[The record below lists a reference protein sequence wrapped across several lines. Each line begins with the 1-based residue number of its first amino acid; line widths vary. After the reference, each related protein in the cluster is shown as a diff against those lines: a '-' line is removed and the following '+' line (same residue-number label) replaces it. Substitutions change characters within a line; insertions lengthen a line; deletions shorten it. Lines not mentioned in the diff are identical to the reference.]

1 MDGSQPTSAPRHAAL
16 PSPLP
21 QGRDSSNRRSF
32 VNLTFNLN
40 QLYHVKSAS
49 NSLRLVPA
57 SSQPSKITLPS
68 LETTGAP
75 SSSSV
80 HDTIRH
86 GLPTTSSDLNSNH
99 PLENRLKNWG
109 ATQEN
114 LKMESLKRTFG
125 LAEPV
130 RRGMEKMIVGADFRP
145 ALLGGPSNLHMDI
158 LNGREC
164 WIDWED
170 VFVGDN
176 LDGEVPDFHTEF
188 GEIMR
193 GKQR

>member
-1 MDGSQPTSAPRHAAL
+1 MSG
-16 PSPLP
+16 
-21 QGRDSSNRRSF
+21 
-32 VNLTFNLN
+32 
-40 QLYHVKSAS
+40 
-49 NSLRLVPA
+49 SLRLVPS
-57 SSQPSKITLPS
+57 SSQPTKLSLPS
-68 LETTGAP
+68 SSTTGAP
-75 SSSSV
+75 ASHSV

-86 GLPTTSSDLNSNH
+86 GLPTTSADLNSHH
-99 PLENRLKNWG
+99 PLENRLKNWE

-145 ALLGGPSNLHMDI
+145 AVLGGPSNLHMDI

-170 VFVGDN
+170 VFVGDR
-176 LDGEVPDFHTEF
+176 LDGETPDFHTEF
-188 GEIMR
+188 DAIMR